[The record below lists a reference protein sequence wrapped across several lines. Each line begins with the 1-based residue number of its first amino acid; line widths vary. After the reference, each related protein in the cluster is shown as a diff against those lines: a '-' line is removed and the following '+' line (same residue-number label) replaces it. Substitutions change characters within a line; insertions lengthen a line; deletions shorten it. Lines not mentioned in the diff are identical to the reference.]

1 MRMNQPNLESAR
13 RQCEQHVAKLRRR
26 IDELKDSGTG
36 RPLVS
41 VDFVA
46 DVEKTLDEWEMYQ
59 EALKRDRGCGK

>member
-1 MRMNQPNLESAR
+1 MRMSQPNLESTR

-46 DVEKTLDEWEMYQ
+46 DVEKTLDEWEMYH
-59 EALKRDRGCGK
+59 EVLKRDRGCGK

>member
-1 MRMNQPNLESAR
+1 MDMIEPNLESVR

-26 IDELKDSGTG
+26 IDELKESGTG

-46 DVEKTLDEWEMYQ
+46 DVEKTLDEWETYQ
-59 EALKRDRGCGK
+59 EALKRDRTQAR

>member
-1 MRMNQPNLESAR
+1 MRMSQPNLESAR

-26 IDELKDSGTG
+26 IDELKESGTG

-46 DVEKTLDEWEMYQ
+46 DVEKTLDEWETYQ
-59 EALKRDRGCGK
+59 EALKRDRGRGR

>member
-1 MRMNQPNLESAR
+1 MRQPNLESAR

-26 IDELKDSGTG
+26 IDELKESGTG

-46 DVEKTLDEWEMYQ
+46 DVEKTLDEWETYQ
-59 EALKRDRGCGK
+59 EAMKRDRGCGR